1 MIWSEVVVE
10 CLKGRL
16 EKAEILKAG
25 LTVDLEL
32 VVKEIE
38 AIKEEIKR
46 RKKENGTNRKSRS

>member
-16 EKAEILKAG
+16 KEAEILKAG

-38 AIKEEIKR
+38 VIKEEIK
-46 RKKENGTNRKSRS
+46 KEEKGKWHQ